1 MLRTPPL
8 VALRAFAV
16 VGRLRS
22 VRRAAQEL
30 HVDHSVISRH
40 LQNLEARIGVK
51 LLRAEGRGLALTEAG
66 ERFHARIWQALEQIE
81 DATTELTASAA
92 STFSIVAPP
101 GFAHRVLLPLMPD
114 LQASMSKW
122 EIVLHPSET
131 FEPAGMRALYIVFAN
146 TGMHREGMLFESI
159 MRPRLFPVA
168 NPRVNAHWLQ
178 ARSPRELLEL
188 PLIHSETGGLWIDW
202 FAAIGIADLP
212 QLRGPKLRNTH
223 LALEAAKYGQ
233 GIALANE
240 ILVQRDLEAGDLVE
254 IGQTN
259 VRLDEYVMG
268 AAVDDWETP
277 PFALVRRQL
286 LAVCR
291 SAPHRSRPASAR
303 SF

>member
-1 MLRTPPL
+1 M
-8 VALRAFAV
+8 
-16 VGRLRS
+16 GRLGS
-22 VRRAAQEL
+22 LRRAAQEL

-40 LQNLEARIGVK
+40 LHNLEARIGVK
-51 LLRAEGRGLALTEAG
+51 LLRPEGRGLVLTDAG
-66 ERFHARIWQALEQIE
+66 KRFHARIWQALEQIE

-92 STFSIVAPP
+92 STFSIFAPP

-114 LQASMSKW
+114 LQASMSEW
-122 EIVLHPSET
+122 EILLYPSET
-131 FEPAGMRALYIVFAN
+131 FEPAGTRALYIVFGDARMQHD
-146 TGMHREGMLFESI
+146 GMVFEPI
-159 MRPRLFPVA
+159 LRPRLFPVA

-178 ARSPRELLEL
+178 THSPRELLEL
-188 PLIHSETGGLWIDW
+188 PLIHSETGGLWTDW

-254 IGQTN
+254 IGHTD
-259 VRLDEYVMG
+259 VRLDDYVMG
-268 AAVDDWETP
+268 AAIDDWESP
-277 PFALVRRQL
+277 PFALVRRHL

-291 SAPHRSRPASAR
+291 SAPH
-303 SF
+303 